1 MEIRA
6 WQVST
11 FYIDCMVSEYK
22 PQVVCLIH
30 QGTIVQD
37 FVFLLALIVLDLKSC
52 DVCVNWNELS

>member
-1 MEIRA
+1 
-6 WQVST
+6 
-11 FYIDCMVSEYK
+11 MVSEYK